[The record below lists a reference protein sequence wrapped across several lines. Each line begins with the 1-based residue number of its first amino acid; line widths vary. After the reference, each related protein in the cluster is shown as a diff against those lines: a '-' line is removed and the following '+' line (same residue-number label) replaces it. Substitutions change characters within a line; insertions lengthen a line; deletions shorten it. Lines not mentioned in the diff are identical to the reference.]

1 MMAKIMKE
9 PELAAAMQKPKV
21 MQAIMVG
28 SLFSPAFF
36 FRLSFFTRPVFVLF
50 WPLFLRASSLRWL
63 LLALFPLSRQ
73 ESDQTE
79 ERKLEENHEKKKN
92 SPSSLF

>member
-1 MMAKIMKE
+1 MTPADMMAKIMKE

-36 FRLSFFTRPVFVLF
+36 FRLSFFY
-50 WPLFLRASSLRWL
+50 
-63 LLALFPLSRQ
+63 
-73 ESDQTE
+73 
-79 ERKLEENHEKKKN
+79 
-92 SPSSLF
+92 